1 MTQLATN
8 PCFMFKIAGWFLRLE
23 ALHLNQ
29 SYLSIRA
36 SAINIQSTL
45 SIPIQT
51 SVGEPQGIIPSH
63 LLFNCYMSQLPSLL
77 SNSGIQSHIYADCT
91 QFWVCVSPEN
101 EEIARRRIQ

>member
-29 SYLSIRA
+29 SYLSSRA
-36 SAINIQSTL
+36 SAINILSTL

-51 SVGEPQGIIPSH
+51 SVGEPQGSIHSP
-63 LLFNCYMSQLPSLL
+63 LLFNCYMSQLPVP
-77 SNSGIQSHIYADCT
+77 CT

-101 EEIARRRIQ
+101 EEIARLRIQ